1 MHRPLLTLDWSPTE
15 HLVHR
20 LERFIR
26 RHAATVSTI
35 AAPEGSATAPMR
47 GGAARGSAGCRCSS
61 SQGGLWRQAADAPAP
76 LRKAE
81 DTTRHAGGEA
91 LPSQP
96 LIVLAAVW
104 GWRDLIYGEAGRV
117 VGR

>member
-1 MHRPLLTLDWSPTE
+1 MASNAPAGPSLGAERSSAVRPHRGF
-15 HLVHR
+15 R
-20 LERFIR
+20 L
-26 RHAATVSTI
+26 
-35 AAPEGSATAPMR
+35 
-47 GGAARGSAGCRCSS
+47 S

-96 LIVLAAVW
+96 LIVLAAAW